1 MFAATFKLNF
11 HLVINWQPSKA
22 LKFNRQSLKLKKKYR
37 QPSKLYHY
45 IETLLQRSP
54 FYNFILPTK
63 SHRIIY

>member
-11 HLVINWQPSKA
+11 HLVINRQPSKA
-22 LKFNRQSLKLKKKYR
+22 LKFNRQSLKLKKNTVNL
-37 QPSKLYHY
+37 QSYHH

-63 SHRIIY
+63 LHRIIY